1 MPEYLV
7 ALGERMEDREIE
19 LLETFAL
26 AYTAGSLHD
35 WFYRLWLSLSTV
47 PIYKTA
53 EQQDVRPV
61 GIRHLLA
68 PRRNATRGYS

>member
-26 AYTAGSLHD
+26 TYTAGSLHD
-35 WFYRLWLSLSTV
+35 KPF
-47 PIYKTA
+47 IYEA
-53 EQQDVRPV
+53 RQSQ
-61 GIRHLLA
+61 
-68 PRRNATRGYS
+68 